1 MYVFNWDQAFKDLI
15 SISFLIFVCT
25 LPQTASKYA
34 IFKKCSWAK

>member
-25 LPQTASKYA
+25 LLHHKIVINPNSK
-34 IFKKCSWAK
+34 